1 MLLVFKEQM
10 WHNQSHTLSSVVKHR
25 GIVHMV
31 NTVWLQ
37 QWNQKLKS
45 FFKQYKKSHKRLKML
60 QGIVEKINA
69 LEPSTQA
76 LSDEALR
83 QKTQEFKERV
93 RSGESLDDL
102 LPEAFAVVR
111 EASWRTLGMRQFDS
125 QLLGGIVLHHG
136 MIAEMKTGEGKTLV
150 SAAPVY
156 LNALLEKGVH
166 VVTVNDYLVRRD
178 AETLRPLFEFLG
190 MSIGCVTTD
199 MPSYEKF
206 DAYRSDITYGT
217 NNEFG
222 FDFLRDNM
230 KTRLQDQV
238 QRGHHFAIV
247 DEVDSILIDEART
260 PLIISGPAQDSSEL
274 YQAVDHVIA
283 QLSPEHYEKD
293 EKNKNISFTELGW
306 ETVERIVAEHGL
318 AEPGTLFYAE
328 NTLLVHHLNQS
339 LKARFMF
346 ERDVDYI
353 VHQGEVII
361 VDEFTG
367 RMKKGSR
374 YSDGL
379 HQALE
384 AKEGVDIEPEN
395 QTLAS
400 ITFQNY
406 FLMYTKLSGMT
417 GTAETEAAEFQE
429 TYSLPVV
436 VIPTHR
442 PVIRKDMEDEVFC
455 TLPGK
460 IRAVVALVKSCQER
474 GQPVLVGTSS
484 IEKSE
489 LFSKAFHAANIQHH
503 VLNARQHEQEAGI
516 IARAGFPGAVTIATN
531 MAGRGTDIQLGG
543 SVANELALRLKDV
556 EDPEARQHIEAE
568 VRQEVEERKAKVV
581 QAGGLYVVGTERHE
595 SRRIDNQLRGRSGRQ
610 GDPGASQFFISCDD
624 DLMRIFGPRIEFM
637 KRQLLKNNPDDKDPI
652 KDRWMSRAI
661 EKAQSKVEAQNFER
675 RKQLLKYAQI
685 LNEQRK
691 AVYET
696 RNDLLHGKAEER
708 FKDIQDALIHTFIS
722 HYVDPKKLP
731 DFWEIDQLCASLK
744 SVFHVDV
751 DLASWIEQEA
761 MSPDIL
767 EERLLDAMQAVYAQ
781 KKEAL
786 EPDLLRH
793 LIQTI
798 LLQTLDAEW
807 TKHLNLLSHL
817 REGIHLRSY
826 GQRDPLNE
834 YKKEAF
840 ALFKSMILRWQEQSL
855 TRFYAI
861 DTNEFLEHM
870 NTIDEDVDETEV
882 EGLLE
887 SETHDHIPSDDETPP
902 KHSKTISPLTPR
914 NEPCPCGSGA
924 RYKHCHGKLS

>member
-1 MLLVFKEQM
+1 
-10 WHNQSHTLSSVVKHR
+10 
-25 GIVHMV
+25 MV
-31 NTVWLQ
+31 NTLLLQ
-37 QWNQKLKS
+37 HWNQKLQN
-45 FFKQYKKSHKRLKML
+45 FFKGRKKSHKRLKIL
-60 QGIVEKINA
+60 HKIVEKINA
-69 LEPSTQA
+69 LEPSMQGM
-76 LSDEALR
+76 SDAELGY
-83 QKTQEFKERV
+83 KTQEFKSRV
-93 RSGESLDDL
+93 RAGESLDAL
-102 LPEAFAVVR
+102 LAEAFAVVR

-125 QLLGGIVLHHG
+125 QLLGGIVLHKG

-156 LNALLEKGVH
+156 LNALLEQGVH

-178 AETLRPLFEFLG
+178 ADTLRPLFEFLE

-206 DAYRSDITYGT
+206 DAYRADITYGT

-230 KTRLQDQV
+230 KTRAEDQV
-238 QRGHHFAIV
+238 QRGHCFAIV

-260 PLIISGPAQDSSEL
+260 PLIISGPSEDSSEL
-274 YQAVDHVIA
+274 YHAVDQVIA
-283 QLSPEHYEKD
+283 QLTPEHYEKD

-306 ETVERIVAEHGL
+306 EAVERMMAECDLVKEG
-318 AEPGTLFYAE
+318 ALFHAE
-328 NTLLVHHLNQS
+328 NTSLVHHLNQS

-346 ERDVDYI
+346 ERDVDYM

-436 VIPTHR
+436 VIPTNR

-460 IRAVVALVKSCQER
+460 IKAVVALVKSCQER

-489 LFSKAFHAANIQHH
+489 LFSRAFHAADIQHH

-516 IARAGFPGAVTIATN
+516 IARAGFPEAVTIATN

-543 SVANELALRLKDV
+543 SLSNELALRLKEV
-556 EDPEARQHIEAE
+556 EDPEARKRIEQE
-568 VRQEVEERKAKVV
+568 VRQEIEVRKAAVIS
-581 QAGGLYVVGTERHE
+581 AGGLYVVGTERHE

-624 DLMRIFGPRIEFM
+624 DLMRIFGPRIEVL
-637 KRQLLKNNPDDKDPI
+637 KRYFLKQNPADDIPV
-652 KDRWMSRAI
+652 KDRWITRAI
-661 EKAQSKVEAQNFER
+661 ETAQGKVEAQNFER

-691 AVYET
+691 AVYAT

-708 FKDIQDALIHTFIS
+708 FEDIQDSLIHAFVSYYI
-722 HYVDPKKLP
+722 DPRKLP
-731 DFWEIDQLCASLK
+731 DFWEIDQLRESIK
-744 SVFHVDV
+744 TVFHVDL
-751 DLASWIEQEA
+751 DLASWIEQDV

-767 EERLLDAMQAVYAQ
+767 EERLLESIQSAYEE
-781 KKEAL
+781 KKSDL
-786 EPDLLRH
+786 KPDLLLQ

-798 LLQTLDAEW
+798 LLQKLDSEW
-807 TKHLNLLSHL
+807 TKHLNLMSHL

-840 ALFKSMILRWQEQSL
+840 TLFKNMILRWQENAL

-861 DTNEFLEHM
+861 DNDHFLSQLHRMEEDF
-870 NTIDEDVDETEV
+870 DEEDET
-882 EGLLE
+882 GGQALLE
-887 SETHDHIPSDDETPP
+887 GEDHDALVLKQGEKLGAPAASIALS
-902 KHSKTISPLTPR
+902 TPR
-914 NEPCPCGSGA
+914 NAPCPCGSGE
-924 RYKHCHGKLS
+924 RYKHCHGKL